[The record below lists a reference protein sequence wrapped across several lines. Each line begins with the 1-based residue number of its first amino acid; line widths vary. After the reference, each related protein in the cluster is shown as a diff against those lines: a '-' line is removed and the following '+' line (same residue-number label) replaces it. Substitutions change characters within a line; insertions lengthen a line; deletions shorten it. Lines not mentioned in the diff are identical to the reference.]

1 MITSVVLTQ
10 IDDESVD
17 QAKEEVLQ
25 KKQNA
30 LKKAL
35 EDIQQEKEVGPI
47 RKDVYFW
54 GGIALLTKQIKSL
67 EENKKPEAKSDTEVR
82 KEILALQEKNRELQK
97 IIQTTP
103 KTISKLQKRLIFE
116 LIQLVTL
123 R

>member
-35 EDIQQEKEVGPI
+35 EDIQQEKEWVGPI
-47 RKDVYFW
+47 RKDVLL
-54 GGIALLTKQIKSL
+54 GREIALLTKQIKSL
-67 EENKKPEAKSDTEVR
+67 E
-82 KEILALQEKNRELQK
+82 
-97 IIQTTP
+97 
-103 KTISKLQKRLIFE
+103 
-116 LIQLVTL
+116 
-123 R
+123 